1 MFFVCFWRHCNA
13 PHSSSILQ
21 AGLVSTAAIAASR
34 LLLLMLLALLLLLL
48 LVAGPNGGG
57 PTGSHLHESLKVRRL
72 TNRRD

>member
-1 MFFVCFWRHCNA
+1 
-13 PHSSSILQ
+13 
-21 AGLVSTAAIAASR
+21 
-34 LLLLMLLALLLLLL
+34 LALLLLLL